1 MTILRHNKLLSMGEQ
16 EKKFVFLS
24 FLNSIRIRYIT
35 DIIGNETLHKVIPN
49 HIITKTHNFFKLNAI
64 QLSYIDQSLYDC

>member
-35 DIIGNETLHKVIPN
+35 DIIGNETFQKSHSKSYNNKKP
-49 HIITKTHNFFKLNAI
+49 HNFFKLNAI
-64 QLSYIDQSLYDC
+64 QLSYIDQ

>member
-16 EKKFVFLS
+16 EKMFVFLS

-35 DIIGNETLHKVIPN
+35 DIIGNETLQKVIPN

-64 QLSYIDQSLYDC
+64 QLSYIDQSLCDC

>member
-35 DIIGNETLHKVIPN
+35 DIIGNETFQKSHSK
-49 HIITKTHNFFKLNAI
+49 
-64 QLSYIDQSLYDC
+64 S

>member
-35 DIIGNETLHKVIPN
+35 DIIGNETLQKVIPN
-49 HIITKTHNFFKLNAI
+49 HNNKNTQFF
-64 QLSYIDQSLYDC
+64 